1 MTKLRA
7 ADTIEDA
14 VSQAIALLGTGPISL
29 ALSSPTHGQTVSESL
44 IRKWSDPEMPHRIG
58 LHHALAIEMQ
68 LVKTGNTPVFGDLFN
83 RLVPRDPEGAP
94 ARLVSEAMHTTADAA
109 SFMTQL
115 GEALDDGE
123 LDAAEKQALRS
134 AVEKVQKRLAVLKRG
149 LVSA

>member
-14 VSQAIALLGTGPISL
+14 VSQAIALLGAGPISL

-44 IRKWSDPEMPHRIG
+44 IRKWSDPEMPQRIG
-58 LHHALAIEMQ
+58 LHQALAIEMQ
-68 LVKTGNTPVFGDLFN
+68 LVKTGNTPVFADLFN

-94 ARLVSEAMHTTADAA
+94 TRLVSEAMHTTADAA
-109 SFMTQL
+109 AFMTQL

-123 LDAAEKQALRS
+123 LDAAEKQALRG
-134 AVEKVQKRLAVLKRG
+134 AVEKVQKRLACLKRG
-149 LVSA
+149 LFSP